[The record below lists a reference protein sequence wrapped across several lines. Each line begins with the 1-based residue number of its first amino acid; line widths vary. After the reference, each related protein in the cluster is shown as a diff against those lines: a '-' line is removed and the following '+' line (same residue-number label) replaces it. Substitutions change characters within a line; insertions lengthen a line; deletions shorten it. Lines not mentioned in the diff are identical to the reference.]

1 MQTVEEKLNA
11 IIIDMLEVEE
21 DQITPAAN
29 FRKDLEADS
38 LDLMELIM
46 EIEDKFG
53 QEISDA
59 DAQTIT
65 TVGEAYA
72 YIHRRMAETS

>member
-1 MQTVEEKLNA
+1 MTVEEKLNA
-11 IIIDMLEVEE
+11 IIADMLEVEVE
-21 DQITPAAN
+21 QITPDAN
-29 FRKDLEADS
+29 FRKDLDADS

-72 YIHRRMAETS
+72 YVHGRLAETN

>member
-1 MQTVEEKLNA
+1 MTVEEKLNA

-21 DQITPAAN
+21 DQLTLDAN

-46 EIEDKFG
+46 EIESEFE

-59 DAQTIT
+59 DAQKIT

-72 YIHRRMAETS
+72 YVHQRLAQESQ